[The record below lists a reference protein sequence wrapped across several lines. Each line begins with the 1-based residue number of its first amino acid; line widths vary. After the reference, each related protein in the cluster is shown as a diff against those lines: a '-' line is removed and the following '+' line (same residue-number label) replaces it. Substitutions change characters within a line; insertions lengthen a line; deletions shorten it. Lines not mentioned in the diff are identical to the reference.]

1 MRPKMVNGKRLFE
14 RAIVLSSVLG
24 LAAMG
29 HQESRA
35 MEEEPVTRSIELQ
48 GSKLHALVAGP
59 DDGFPVLLLH
69 GQRFHSGTW
78 LEIGTYRKLASQGY
92 RVVGIDLPGYGLS
105 EESNVPRERL
115 LRELIPALGI
125 GKPVIVVPSM
135 SGGFAFP
142 LLIESPKLV
151 SGFVAVAPSGI
162 QHYGSGLHKIKTPT
176 LILWGEKDAISPL
189 SLGEQLKSEV
199 EGSRMLVLAGARH
212 PCYLDRPDEFHQALL
227 EFLETVR
234 SIEDQALHKE

>member
-1 MRPKMVNGKRLFE
+1 
-14 RAIVLSSVLG
+14 
-24 LAAMG
+24 
-29 HQESRA
+29 
-35 MEEEPVTRSIELQ
+35 MEDEPVTRSIELQ
-48 GSKLHALVAGP
+48 GRKLHMLVAGP
-59 DDGFPVLLLH
+59 DDGFPVVLLH

-92 RVVGIDLPGYGLS
+92 RVVGIDLPGYGRS
-105 EESNVPRERL
+105 EESNVARERF
-115 LRELIPALGI
+115 LRDLMPELGI
-125 GKPVIVVPSM
+125 DRPVIVVPSM

-142 LLIESPKLV
+142 LLIASSNLV

-162 QHYGSGLHKIKTPT
+162 RHYGSELHKIKIPT

-189 SLGEQLKSEV
+189 SLGEQLKGEV

-227 EFLETVR
+227 EFLETIR
-234 SIEDQALHKE
+234 SANR